1 MKKFI
6 LAFLSTLIFLG
17 CNDDDIDQ
25 RPMSINEISNCYKQ
39 QEWNENKIAEE
50 LKGKW
55 QWIYTENFWSPDKGR
70 NTENEKLI
78 VEFNSDTTLKVHINN
93 ELNDSTRWFV
103 LPLTNSDLYVLELE
117 KPIQQL
123 YGQILFCEN
132 ILMFFDSYR
141 DGTDNY
147 FRKVD

>member
-25 RPMSINEISNCYKQ
+25 RPMSINEISSCYKQ

-78 VEFNSDTTLKVHINN
+78 VEFNSDSTLKVHINN
-93 ELNDSTRWFV
+93 ELNDSTRWIVF
-103 LPLTNSDLYVLELE
+103 PLTNSDLYVLELE

>member
-25 RPMSINEISNCYKQ
+25 RPMSITEISNCYKQ
-39 QEWNENKIAEE
+39 QEWNENIITEE
-50 LKGKW
+50 LMGKW
-55 QWIYTENFWSPDKGR
+55 QWFYTENFWSPDKGR

-78 VEFNSDTTLKVHINN
+78 VEFNSDSTVKVQINN
-93 ELNDSTRWFV
+93 EFHDSTRWIV
-103 LPLTNSDLYVLELE
+103 VPLTNSDLYVLELE

-147 FRKVD
+147 FIKFD